1 MRDRNKAWKNR
12 LFELIQKENAKIIY
26 DDRNFKVVSNPRT
39 TMSEHEWLR
48 KTDFVLKNYFNEFKM
63 ETITYEREQYQDIV
77 QLMDKIEEIRKLYLI
92 DYLNKTDIK
101 SLFIIGRK
109 EHIEDFY
116 QRNERFKKLSKTF
129 KAEND
134 SSVVLKSI
142 NIPKLQNDD
151 SVYNKNELIN
161 MIMPKIK
168 SMFDIQEYIFI
179 TGKGLIEFY
188 GPKKSVDDA
197 ISLLKINFAKIKCKQ
212 ISVKLNILNDD
223 LFKYILTRVS
233 NDLKMILNGILEK
246 DEAVKNLFYKLH
258 VKISANSSTDSN
270 NNNKNNDSIQI
281 YLTYFY
287 DFKEINSNL
296 DSVYD
301 SINTI
306 INNEFILREVNI
318 SMYANFILSS
328 KWKDFEEENLSSKA
342 IGNQT
347 FYALC
352 NNQNGLIKVLLAG
365 LKTQVAAIKGKIE
378 AFLANNE
385 FKLKTI
391 SLDEDSVIR

>member
-1 MRDRNKAWKNR
+1 
-12 LFELIQKENAKIIY
+12 
-26 DDRNFKVVSNPRT
+26 
-39 TMSEHEWLR
+39 
-48 KTDFVLKNYFNEFKM
+48 M
-63 ETITYEREQYQDIV
+63 ETITYDREQYQDIV

-116 QRNERFKKLSKTF
+116 QRNERFKKLNKTF
-129 KAEND
+129 KAD
-134 SSVVLKSI
+134 SDNSVVLKSI

-151 SVYNKNELIN
+151 SVYNKNEIIN
-161 MIMPKIK
+161 MIMPTIK
-168 SMFDIQEYIFI
+168 SMFDIQEYTFNI
-179 TGKGLIEFY
+179 GKSLIEFY

-223 LFKYILTRVS
+223 LFKYILTRIS
-233 NDLKMILNGILEK
+233 NDLKTILNGILEK

-258 VKISANSSTDSN
+258 VKISANLSTDS

-281 YLTYFY
+281 YITYFY

-306 INNEFILREVNI
+306 INNEFIIREVNI

-365 LKTQVAAIKGKIE
+365 VKAQVSAIKAKVEG
-378 AFLANNE
+378 FLANNE

-391 SLDEDSVIR
+391 SLDEDSVSSENFFI